1 MHATIETLVEL
12 AKRGDKGAL
21 EILIRKIQDR
31 VYGLAIRMLYYPADA
46 EDATQEIIV
55 KVITQLSSFR
65 QECAFDTWVY
75 RVASNHLLNTNKRR
89 AERMEITFKQYEEQ
103 IDKGLTQSTV
113 KAPLEAEQNLIT
125 EEIMIRCM
133 QGMLLCFDRELRI
146 AFILGGI
153 FEVSGDEAADILQ
166 IKPSAFRKRYS
177 RARTRMR
184 NFMTQ
189 KCGLFNTI
197 NPCRCSLQLD
207 QAVKTGW
214 INSEN
219 LLFSTHPS
227 NPLKNISRVERI
239 QEMNEIERVAA
250 LFRCHPNYAAPE
262 TFVREIKKLIDS
274 GKFRVFDH

>member
-1 MHATIETLVEL
+1 MDAAIETLVEL

-21 EILIRKIQDR
+21 ETLIRKIQDR

-46 EDATQEIIV
+46 EDAAQEILV
-55 KVITQLSSFR
+55 KIITQLSSFR

-75 RVASNHLLNTNKRR
+75 RIASNHLLNTNKRR
-89 AERMEITFKQYEEQ
+89 AESMELTFKQYEEQ

-146 AFILGGI
+146 AFILGGV
-153 FEVSGDEAADILQ
+153 FEVSGDEAADILH
-166 IKPSAFRKRYS
+166 ITPSAFRKRYS

-184 NFMTQ
+184 NFMTR
-189 KCGLFNTI
+189 KCGLFNAI
-197 NPCRCSLQLD
+197 NPCRCSLQVA
-207 QAVKTGW
+207 QAMKTGW
-214 INSEN
+214 LSPDN
-219 LLFSTHPS
+219 LLFANHPS
-227 NPLKNISRVERI
+227 NLPKKLERVEQI
-239 QEMNEIERVAA
+239 QQMNELERVAA
-250 LFRCHPNYAAPE
+250 LFRCHPDYAPPE
-262 TFVREIKKLIDS
+262 TFVREIKKLLDS

>member
-1 MHATIETLVEL
+1 MDAAIETLVEL

-21 EILIRKIQDR
+21 ETLIRKIQDR

-46 EDATQEIIV
+46 EDAAQEILV
-55 KVITQLSSFR
+55 KIITQLSSFR

-75 RVASNHLLNTNKRR
+75 RIASNHLLNTNKRR
-89 AERMEITFKQYEEQ
+89 AESMELTFKQYEEQ

-153 FEVSGDEAADILQ
+153 FEVSSDEAADILH
-166 IKPSAFRKRYS
+166 ITPSAFRKRFS

-184 NFMTQ
+184 NFMTR
-189 KCGLFNTI
+189 KCGFFNCV
-197 NPCRCSLQLD
+197 NPCRCSLQVD
-207 QAVKTGW
+207 HAVKQKW
-214 INSEN
+214 INPDN
-219 LLFSTHPS
+219 LFFATHPS
-227 NPLKNISRVERI
+227 NLPQNSERVEQI
-239 QEMNEIERVAA
+239 QEMNELERVAA
-250 LFRCHPNYAAPE
+250 LFRCHPDYAAPE
-262 TFVREIKKLIDS
+262 TFVREIKKLLDS